1 MNNMKK
7 LRDNNI
13 YYMIYFDGMLNNGR
27 KAPRKTLDMF
37 DSDVSFKLS
46 DFNKCM
52 NYVNKLSKHNCDYGF
67 YVEVWNE
74 EDTSV
79 EHPITFRWLEHSS

>member
-1 MNNMKK
+1 MKK
-7 LRDNNI
+7 LRNNNI

-79 EHPITFRWLEHSS
+79 EHPITFRWLEHSA